1 MGQVPHAR
9 VRRLAHHA
17 VMEKYLVERTIPG
30 AGQLTAAEL
39 AAIAHKSNGVIATM
53 APRLQWVHSYVT
65 DDALVCVYLA
75 EDEEAIREHG
85 RRGGFPVDG
94 VRSVRTTIDPTTA
107 GV

>member
-1 MGQVPHAR
+1 MATL
-9 VRRLAHHA
+9 RRRAHDA
-17 VMEKYLVERTIPG
+17 PMEKYLVERTIPG

-39 AAIAHKSNGVIATM
+39 AAVAHKSNGVIATM
-53 APRLQWVHSYVT
+53 APRLQWVQSYVT

-94 VRSVRTTIDPTTA
+94 VRPVRTTIDPTTA